1 MRTIDWK
8 TLTFRDYWHLLR
20 RRKWL
25 IITPLL
31 LATACAVLVAQ
42 ITPPVYS
49 TKVTMIAEEVKSG
62 SILQGLV
69 RIPLLGRERLT
80 VIRQRLLTRALLI
93 KVAESLKLRDYLM
106 KREGI
111 NIADTGSLSALKKN
125 WRKLARRLHLEKS
138 NIEWTDRQIVDYLRS
153 TISVEMRA
161 SIIEISVMHS
171 DPQFAMNIA
180 NQLASTYVDDV
191 KRRRLDEVRDTYVFL
206 ENQLLGYKGKV
217 EDSEKAL
224 RDAREA
230 GLLDSLTNE
239 NIGLVDQYTKAE
251 ADLIAIQM
259 SIENKQGEIRQL
271 KPQLQTG
278 IGDPQVQRLRNRVES
293 LQAHLDQLKT
303 TYSDSWHE
311 VISTQNELKT
321 AQLELKQEEQT
332 RQAQIKPQL
341 DKLQKEL
348 DGLNVAK
355 IEATLKR
362 NKYQQAL
369 QQFPSEQSSLSHL
382 LSEKQQNQQRY
393 AFLFRNLDDADF
405 LIATEQRQ
413 MGKIAEVLDP
423 AILPEEPIK
432 PNKKMIIAAGVV
444 VGLGIGLGL
453 LLMLEYFDHSIHSI
467 EEAESF
473 FEGIPILGVIPN
485 MKTKH

>member
-31 LATACAVLVAQ
+31 LATVCAILVAQ

-62 SILQGLV
+62 SILQGIV
-69 RIPLLGRERLT
+69 RIPLLDRERLT
-80 VIRQRLLTRALLI
+80 VIRQRLLIRPLLI
-93 KVAESLKLRDYLM
+93 KVAESLQLRHYLM
-106 KREGI
+106 REGI
-111 NIADTGSLSALKKN
+111 DIADTGILSALKKN

-138 NIEWTDRQIVDYLRS
+138 NTEWTDRQIVDYLRS
-153 TISVEMRA
+153 TISVGMRA
-161 SIIEISVMHS
+161 NIIEISVMHS
-171 DPQFAMNIA
+171 DPQLTMDIA

-191 KRRRLDEVRDTYVFL
+191 KRRRLDEVRDTFDFIQ
-206 ENQLLGYKGKV
+206 NQLLNYKGKV
-217 EDSEKAL
+217 AESEKAL

-230 GLLDSLTNE
+230 GLLDSLTNA

-259 SIENKQGEIRQL
+259 SIENKQQEIRQL
-271 KPQLQTG
+271 KLQLQTG
-278 IGDPQVQRLRNRVES
+278 IGDLQVQRLRNRAEN

-311 VISTQNELKT
+311 VISTQNKLKI

-355 IEATLKR
+355 IETTLKR
-362 NKYQQAL
+362 NKYQEAL
-369 QQFPSEQSSLSHL
+369 QQFPSEPSSLSHL
-382 LSEKQQNQQRY
+382 LSEKQQNQERY
-393 AFLFRNLDDADF
+393 AFLFENLDEANF
-405 LIATEQRQ
+405 LIATELRQ
-413 MGKIAEVLDP
+413 MGKVAEVLDP
-423 AILPEEPIK
+423 AILPEKPIK
-432 PNKKMIIAAGVV
+432 PNKTMIIAAGIV

-453 LLMLEYFDHSIHSI
+453 LLLLEYFDHSIHSI
-467 EEAESF
+467 EEAEKF